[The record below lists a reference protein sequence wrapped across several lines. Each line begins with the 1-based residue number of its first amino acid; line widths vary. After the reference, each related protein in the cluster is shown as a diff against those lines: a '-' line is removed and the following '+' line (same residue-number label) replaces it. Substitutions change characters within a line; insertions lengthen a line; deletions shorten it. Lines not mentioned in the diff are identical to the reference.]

1 MFTFTS
7 RDGVGI
13 HVHEWPALSGEA
25 RGVVQIAHGMGE
37 HAGRYAHLAEH
48 LAGLGHAVY
57 AGDHR
62 GHGLSMH
69 AGPGHLGED
78 GWNLL
83 VEDMAALTRI
93 ARERHPGVPV
103 ILLGHSMGSF
113 AAQQYLLDHAAL
125 VDGVALSGTTA
136 VDGLLTGLA
145 HAARRATAERTQDAA
160 RADAAHADATD
171 SDGAAAGRGGGG
183 VFDAFNAPFAPH
195 RTEADWLSRDER
207 QVDAYL
213 ADPLCGFAADGR
225 GMADMGAAAARL
237 AAPEGIPAGLP
248 LYVFVGDRDPLNARL
263 SLSDLLV
270 ARYRRAGLDD
280 VTYRSYP
287 GARHEV
293 LNETNRDEVVADLTA
308 WIERVAGNRAVRRTP

>member
-7 RDGVGI
+7 RDGIAI
-13 HVHEWPALSGEA
+13 HVHTWLPEGDA

-37 HAGRYAHLAEH
+37 HAARYAPLAEH
-48 LAGLGHAVY
+48 LTGLGFVVY

-69 AGPGHLGED
+69 AGAGHFGEN

-83 VEDMAALTRI
+83 VEDIAALTRI
-93 ARERHPGVPV
+93 ARDRHPGVPV

-145 HAARRATAERTQDAA
+145 EAARQAAE
-160 RADAAHADATD
+160 
-171 SDGAAAGRGGGG
+171 AGVEGGG
-183 VFDAFNAPFAPH
+183 VFDAFNAGFAPN
-195 RTEADWLSRDER
+195 RTEADWLSRDEK

-213 ADPLCGFAADGR
+213 ADPLCGFAADDR
-225 GMADMGAAAARL
+225 GMADMGAAAGRL

-248 LYVFVGDRDPLNARL
+248 VYVLVGDHDPLNARL
-263 SLSDLLV
+263 ALSDLLV
-270 ARYRRAGLDD
+270 ARYREAGLTDL
-280 VTYRSYP
+280 TYRSYE

-308 WIERVAGNRAVRRTP
+308 WIERVAG

>member
-7 RDGVGI
+7 QDGI
-13 HVHEWPALSGEA
+13 ALHVHEWHPEGEA

-37 HAGRYAHLAEH
+37 HAARYAPLAEH
-48 LAGLGHAVY
+48 LTGLGFAVY

-69 AGPGHLGED
+69 AGPGHFGEN

-83 VEDMAALTRI
+83 VEDIAALTRI
-93 ARERHPGVPV
+93 ARDRHPGAPV

-145 HAARRATAERTQDAA
+145 EAARQAAESGDE
-160 RADAAHADATD
+160 
-171 SDGAAAGRGGGG
+171 GGD
-183 VFDAFNAPFAPH
+183 VFDAFNAAFAPN
-195 RTEADWLSRDER
+195 RTDADWLSRDEK

-213 ADPLCGFAADGR
+213 ADPLCGFAADDQ
-225 GMADMGAAAARL
+225 GMADMGASAGRL
-237 AAPEGIPAGLP
+237 AAPQGIPADLP
-248 LYVFVGDRDPLNARL
+248 VLVLVGDHDPLNARL
-263 SLSDLLV
+263 ALSDLLV
-270 ARYRRAGLDD
+270 ARYREAGLTDL
-280 VTYRSYP
+280 TYRSYE
-287 GARHEV
+287 GARHEI
-293 LNETNRDEVVADLTA
+293 LNETNRDEVVADLTV
-308 WIERVAGNRAVRRTP
+308 WIDRVAG

>member
-7 RDGVGI
+7 QDGVEI
-13 HVHEWPALSGEA
+13 HVHVWQPAGPA

-37 HAGRYAHLAEH
+37 HAGRYAPLAEH
-48 LAGLGHAVY
+48 LTGRGYAVY

-69 AGPGHLGED
+69 AGPGVLGDD

-83 VEDMAALTRI
+83 VADIAALTRI
-93 ARERHPGVPV
+93 ARERHPGLPV

-113 AAQQYLLDHAAL
+113 AVQQYLLDHAAL

-136 VDGLLTGLA
+136 VDRLVVALVEA
-145 HAARRATAERTQDAA
+145 AEQAARQGGT
-160 RADAAHADATD
+160 
-171 SDGAAAGRGGGG
+171 GGGGG
-183 VFDAFNAPFAPH
+183 VFDAFNAAFAPA
-195 RTEADWLSRDER
+195 RTDADWLSRDEE
-207 QVDAYL
+207 QVDRYL
-213 ADPLCGFAADGR
+213 ADPLCGFAADDR
-225 GMADMGAAAARL
+225 GMADMGAAAGRL

-248 LYVFVGDRDPLNARL
+248 LYVMVGDRDPLNARL
-263 SLSDLLV
+263 ALSDLLV
-270 ARYRRAGLDD
+270 SRYREAGLTD
-280 VTYRSYP
+280 VTYRAYE

-308 WIERVAGNRAVRRTP
+308 WIERITG

>member
-7 RDGVGI
+7 RDGIAI
-13 HVHEWPALSGEA
+13 HTHTWLPEGDA

-37 HAGRYAHLAEH
+37 HAARYAPLAEH
-48 LAGLGHAVY
+48 LTGLGFVVY

-69 AGPGHLGED
+69 AGAGHFGEN

-83 VEDMAALTRI
+83 VEDIAALTRI
-93 ARERHPGVPV
+93 ARDRHPGVPV

-113 AAQQYLLDHAAL
+113 AAQQYLLDHASL

-145 HAARRATAERTQDAA
+145 EAARQAAE
-160 RADAAHADATD
+160 
-171 SDGAAAGRGGGG
+171 AGVEGGG
-183 VFDAFNAPFAPH
+183 VFDAFNAAFAPN
-195 RTEADWLSRDER
+195 RTDADWLSRDEK

-213 ADPLCGFAADGR
+213 ADPLCGFAADDR
-225 GMADMGAAAARL
+225 GMADMGAAAGRL

-248 LYVFVGDRDPLNARL
+248 VYILVGDHDPLNARL
-263 SLSDLLV
+263 ALSDLLV
-270 ARYRRAGLDD
+270 ARYREAGLTDL
-280 VTYRSYP
+280 TYRSYE

-308 WIERVAGNRAVRRTP
+308 WIERVAG

>member
-7 RDGVGI
+7 RDGIAI
-13 HVHEWPALSGEA
+13 HVHTWLPEGDV

-37 HAGRYAHLAEH
+37 HAARYAPLAEH
-48 LAGLGHAVY
+48 LTGLGFVVY

-69 AGPGHLGED
+69 AGAGHFGEN

-83 VEDMAALTRI
+83 VEDIAALTRI
-93 ARERHPGVPV
+93 ARDRHPGAPV

-113 AAQQYLLDHAAL
+113 AVQQYLLDHAAL

-145 HAARRATAERTQDAA
+145 EAARQAAEA
-160 RADAAHADATD
+160 
-171 SDGAAAGRGGGG
+171 GAEGGG
-183 VFDAFNAPFAPH
+183 VFDAFNAAFAPN
-195 RTEADWLSRDER
+195 RTEADWLSRDDK

-213 ADPLCGFAADGR
+213 ADPLCGFAADDR
-225 GMADMGAAAARL
+225 GMADMGAAAGRL

-248 LYVFVGDRDPLNARL
+248 VCVLVGDHDPLNARL
-263 SLSDLLV
+263 ALSDLLV
-270 ARYRRAGLDD
+270 ARYREAGLTDL
-280 VTYRSYP
+280 TYRSYE

-308 WIERVAGNRAVRRTP
+308 WIERVAG